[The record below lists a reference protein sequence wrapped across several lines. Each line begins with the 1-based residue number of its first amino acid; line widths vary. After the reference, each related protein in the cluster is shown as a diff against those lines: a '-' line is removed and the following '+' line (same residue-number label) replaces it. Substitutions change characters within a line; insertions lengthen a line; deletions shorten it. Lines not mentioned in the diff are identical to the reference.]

1 MNKSDLFLFYMI
13 VAFLSLLWELG
24 ASLEVALSSIDHVL
38 VIWSECCGNNVARD
52 EGEISQISPS
62 SCKNNV

>member
-38 VIWSECCGNNVARD
+38 VIWSECCGNNVAW
-52 EGEISQISPS
+52 E
-62 SCKNNV
+62 N